1 MQLTPVIS
9 SNIAAVGY
17 DIVRN
22 VLLIQ
27 FLGKVTTYP
36 YHGVPIELYE
46 EMMKSKSVGS
56 FYVKNIKG
64 RFPNEPLPK
73 EGGTGNEGND
83 QATEERG

>member
-17 DIVRN
+17 DIVQN

-27 FLGKVTTYP
+27 FHGKTTTYP
-36 YHGVPIELYE
+36 YHGVTVELYE
-46 EMMKSKSVGS
+46 EMMKSGSVGS
-56 FYVKNIKG
+56 FYAKNIKG

-73 EGGTGNEGND
+73 EGGTENEGNV
-83 QATEERG
+83 QAFEERG